1 MASRVALVNG
11 LPGSGKTTLAEALAA
26 ALAAPLLSKDK
37 EALAGTLPP
46 QGATP
51 ELGGIAMDTLWA
63 LARATAGMVVLESYW
78 FRPRDLTYAEAGLR
92 GLGAARVVEIWCDV
106 PSELARS
113 RYARRVRHTLH
124 HDARRLAQDWD
135 TWAAQAEPLAL
146 TPVIRVDTSQ
156 PVEVPRLIRAV
167 QRQ

>member
-11 LPGSGKTTLAEALAA
+11 LPGSGKTPLAEALAA

-37 EALAGTLPP
+37 VKVALAGAFSH
-46 QGATP
+46 QGAATP

-92 GLGAARVVEIWCDV
+92 GLGAARMVEIWCDV

-113 RYARRVRHTLH
+113 RYARRARHTLH
-124 HDARRLAQDWD
+124 HDARRLARHLGHLGHLGRPSR
-135 TWAAQAEPLAL
+135 APR
-146 TPVIRVDTSQ
+146 PDTSDPRRHQ
-156 PVEVPRLIRAV
+156 PPR
-167 QRQ
+167 

>member
-1 MASRVALVNG
+1 MASRVVLVNG

-78 FRPRDLTYAEAGLR
+78 FRPRDLTFAEAGLT
-92 GLGAARVVEIWCDV
+92 GLGGPGWWKSGATSPASWRGRGTPAA
-106 PSELARS
+106 SG
-113 RYARRVRHTLH
+113 
-124 HDARRLAQDWD
+124 
-135 TWAAQAEPLAL
+135 
-146 TPVIRVDTSQ
+146 TPCTTTRGG
-156 PVEVPRLIRAV
+156 
-167 QRQ
+167 